1 MSQQEMK
8 IVDNT
13 NLTTEQQSYF
23 QQEYDKLA
31 RNPTTALILTVVFGG
46 VGAHRFY
53 LREWGWGIAYVLF
66 FWTYIP
72 SIISILECAQIRSR
86 TTKYNERCAQEILT
100 KMNATF
106 PEADAAAAQGITVF

>member
-1 MSQQEMK
+1 MSQQETK

-13 NLTTEQQSYF
+13 NLTTQQQLYF
-23 QQEYDKLA
+23 QREYEKLA
-31 RNPTTALILTVVFGG
+31 RNPTTALILTAVLGG

-72 SIISILECAQIRSR
+72 SIISIIECAQIRSR
-86 TTKYNERCAQEILT
+86 TTKYNERCAEEILT
-100 KMNATF
+100 KMKVTF
-106 PEADAAAAQGITVF
+106 PEPDVVAGMTA